1 MDMGT
6 CRCRPEAERHSA
18 AAATGAVATGAVATG
33 AVAIGAAVTN
43 SSLPVDMVLRSST
56 GIPLTGTIRTA
67 TTAIKATATA
77 TKDTAITAI
86 NGTATATATK
96 DIATATNGR
105 SKKGKCV
112 SEADAIKQGDR
123 PAPKESLSSDGVRC
137 PYGVGPFPAF
147 PTGLLAKWL
156 T

>member
-18 AAATGAVATGAVATG
+18 AAATGAVATGAVA
-33 AVAIGAAVTN
+33 IGAAVTN
-43 SSLPVDMVLRSST
+43 SSLPADMVLRSST

-77 TKDTAITAI
+77 TKGTAITAI
-86 NGTATATATK
+86 NGTATATK